1 MAIVT
6 THTLN
11 SVDGTHAAGIGVTLL
26 SIGPEGQ
33 RNIVFEKQT
42 DAGGRLSQ
50 TVDVDRRGRCNCEYE
65 LVFRT
70 GAYFDKQSLP
80 PPAKQILKD
89 IVIRFSM
96 PDPAASYHIPL
107 MIAPNSYSVWW
118 SS

>member
-50 TVDVDRRGRCNCEYE
+50 AVDVTAGGVDCEYE
-65 LVFRT
+65 LIFKT

-80 PPAKQILKD
+80 TPGRQILKD

-96 PDPAASYHIPL
+96 PAPAASYHIPL